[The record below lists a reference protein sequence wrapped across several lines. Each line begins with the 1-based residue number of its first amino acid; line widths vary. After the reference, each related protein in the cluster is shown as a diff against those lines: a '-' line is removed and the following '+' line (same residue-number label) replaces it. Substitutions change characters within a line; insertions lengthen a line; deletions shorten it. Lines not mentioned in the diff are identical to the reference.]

1 MTTPPPDFSNRFAQ
15 QLGSSSDSLP
25 YLQNYNLI
33 NIPPSPT
40 FTPPSPVFPYP
51 TNIPELYSNYIKNEY
66 DLLNNEY
73 NSINNDSQESINNLK
88 SAINKFTTFDNDT
101 IQNLIIQYAKPII
114 NNTSPKSS
122 VDPSDTSTL
131 LSSLITTYL
140 QTKRDY
146 LRTMKIKINAQKSK
160 YNNDVKYNDDA
171 VKWNQYVNKR
181 KEYDTKKTAYENTL
195 IPANI
200 FHVGVNVPNKYSC
213 SNGNIV
219 SLDNDMKCTTPTTPP
234 EPIFDLN
241 SIIYSPPILPNST
254 LPEPIT
260 TQSAFETARTKMFD
274 QLIVFIQV
282 LASNLIVP
290 VADSQTT
297 LETNIATNL
306 NDIVNN
312 EIIIA
317 KFPSTSTTNTSPAY
331 DTAVLTYTSSHK
343 IYIKKLISNI
353 ATSQPAQQPAQQ
365 PAPPRAQ
372 PAPQYTPPP
381 APPAEQ
387 DTASKADTKSDNK
400 MYVIIAIIITIIVI
414 GLVVYFMMNKS
425 SSAIASTIKPI
436 MKKKGGYYFFI

>member
-1 MTTPPPDFSNRFAQ
+1 MAQSDTPRSLSDLEMTAYCDSPYKYQCPEGKFLQRMRIPDEIGRFDNIRKADEVC
-15 QLGSSSDSLP
+15 GNNIYRCRSLP
-25 YLQNYNLI
+25 M
-33 NIPPSPT
+33 S
-40 FTPPSPVFPYP
+40 
-51 TNIPELYSNYIKNEY
+51 
-66 DLLNNEY
+66 NNEI
-73 NSINNDSQESINNLK
+73 SIFKMPQLN
-88 SAINKFTTFDNDT
+88 TTLETTANT
-101 IQNLIIQYAKPII
+101 AK
-114 NNTSPKSS
+114 
-122 VDPSDTSTL
+122 
-131 LSSLITTYL
+131 TT
-140 QTKRDY
+140 
-146 LRTMKIKINAQKSK
+146 
-160 YNNDVKYNDDA
+160 
-171 VKWNQYVNKR
+171 
-181 KEYDTKKTAYENTL
+181 
-195 IPANI
+195 
-200 FHVGVNVPNKYSC
+200 
-213 SNGNIV
+213 
-219 SLDNDMKCTTPTTPP
+219 
-234 EPIFDLN
+234 
-241 SIIYSPPILPNST
+241 
-254 LPEPIT
+254 
-260 TQSAFETARTKMFD
+260 FETARTNMFN
-274 QLIVFIQV
+274 QLIIYIQV
-282 LASNLIVP
+282 LASNSISP

-425 SSAIASTIKPI
+425 DSGSVSSMKPI
-436 MKKKGGYYFFI
+436 MTKKGGYYYFL

>member
-1 MTTPPPDFSNRFAQ
+1 MTAPPIKFINDFAP
-15 QLGSSSDSLP
+15 QLDSSSDRLP

-146 LRTMKIKINAQKSK
+146 LRTMKIKIDAQKSK

-181 KEYDTKKTAYENTL
+181 KEYDTKKTAYNNSL
-195 IPANI
+195 IR
-200 FHVGVNVPNKYSC
+200 PNSYSC
-213 SNGNIV
+213 SNGDIV
-219 SLDNDMKCTTPTTPP
+219 YIGGEMKCTTPTTPP
-234 EPIFDLN
+234 EPSFDQN
-241 SIIYSPPILPNST
+241 IIASPPILPNST

-282 LASNLIVP
+282 LASNPIVP

-317 KFPSTSTTNTSPAY
+317 KFPSTSTTNTTPAH
-331 DTAVLTYTSSHK
+331 DTAILTYINNHK
-343 IYIKKLISNI
+343 IYIKKLIGNI

-365 PAPPRAQ
+365 PTQQPAQQPASPRAQ

-381 APPAEQ
+381 TPPAEQ

-400 MYVIIAIIITIIVI
+400 MYVIIAIIITIII
-414 GLVVYFMMNKS
+414 ISLVVYFMMNKS
-425 SSAIASTIKPI
+425 DSGSVSSMKPI
-436 MKKKGGYYFFI
+436 MTKKGGYYYFL